1 MNRHINSADRTRR
14 LASLALGSL
23 AVLALAASPALAHS
37 RISNADTVRHNLLAA
52 ELTGADAA
60 EAADL
65 ESLLE
70 TEDANDQG
78 ENVDAVVG
86 QDDQGDQAQTSNDNQ
101 IEVDTED
108 SQDNSTDTSG
118 DSTDASGD
126 STDTS
131 DDSSATET
139 HDGGQSGS
147 NGGADESGD

>member
-23 AVLALAASPALAHS
+23 AVLALAASPALAHT

-108 SQDNSTDTSG
+108 SQDNSTD
-118 DSTDASGD
+118 ASGD

-139 HDGGQSGS
+139 DDGGQSGS

>member
-23 AVLALAASPALAHS
+23 AVLALAASPALAHT

-108 SQDNSTDTSG
+108 SQDNSTD
-118 DSTDASGD
+118 ASGD

-139 HDGGQSGS
+139 DDGGQSGS
-147 NGGADESGD
+147 NGGPDESGD